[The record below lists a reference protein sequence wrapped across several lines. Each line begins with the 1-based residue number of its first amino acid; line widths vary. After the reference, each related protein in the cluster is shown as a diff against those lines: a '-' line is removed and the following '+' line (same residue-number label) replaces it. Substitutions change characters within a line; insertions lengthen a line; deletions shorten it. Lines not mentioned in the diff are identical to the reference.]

1 MAESSGALQFG
12 LGVVNGIGELSGSLN
27 ARVNKDLSL
36 FAEASVDTQ
45 ENWQALTGLKFKW

>member
-45 ENWQALTGLKFKW
+45 ENWQALTGLKFRW